1 MAETSGVGGLLGSSM
16 PKLIRINFRAEGEL
30 MKLRSW
36 RRRLTDSGRV
46 RAVRLLWSAG
56 PGWTALVAALVA
68 ANAVLPI
75 GSLVAL
81 GYAVGRIPAAARSHL
96 HGTPGRDLAVALVV
110 SGVVYS
116 LTLLTGPFQ
125 EWLSAC
131 LKARLVDRMQSRLM
145 AAVSEPVG
153 VAHLEDPETN
163 DQLDLV
169 RGKLTG
175 YLPADAPVA
184 LAGTVG
190 TRLSGFLACAVV
202 ATFRWWLGLGLLLV
216 WLVIRRPLRE
226 LVLKQVIGFRAKAE
240 VMRRAWYFLLISI
253 RPTAAKE
260 LRVFGLGDWVVD
272 RYREH
277 WEQAMAGTRTGLD
290 GLRRRVWALAGL
302 VLGMYGAA
310 CGMLAYAA
318 LHHQIGLRE
327 LSVMLPML
335 PATMYAGTITTADI
349 TSEWMVA
356 ALPDQE
362 SLETKLLTAREE
374 LTGSRDPEGLPAET
388 VRFEGVGFAY
398 PRGEQILDG
407 LDLEIPAGR
416 STAIVGVNG
425 AGKTTLV
432 KLLARMHDPTEGR
445 ITVDGVPLRE
455 LDARRWQRQIAVVF
469 QDFNRYPMPLADNI
483 TFGAVEFRGDAEGRT
498 RAAARAGALE
508 LANETGWSTV
518 LSRQYEGGT
527 DLSGGQ
533 WQRIALARALF
544 AVEHG
549 ARVLVLDEPTAWLDV
564 RAEAAFF
571 DRFLDL
577 TRDLTSIVISHRF
590 STVRRAGHICVLD
603 GGRLAERG
611 SHDELMARGGRYAEM
626 FRLQAARFEE
636 PAS

>member
-1 MAETSGVGGLLGSSM
+1 MANAEPAPPPWTRPVQRL
-16 PKLIRINFRAEGEL
+16 RAVA
-30 MKLRSW
+30 
-36 RRRLTDSGRV
+36 DSGRI
-46 RAVRLLWSAG
+46 RAVRLLWTAG
-56 PGWTALVAALVA
+56 PGWTALVGLLVV
-68 ANAVLPI
+68 ANAVLPNA
-75 GSLVAL
+75 SLVAL
-81 GYAVGRIPAAARSHL
+81 GYAVGRIPAAAAAHL
-96 HGTPGRDLAVALVV
+96 HGAAGRELAVALLV
-110 SGVVYS
+110 SGAVYC
-116 LTLLTGPFQ
+116 LTLLTGPYQ

-131 LKARLVDRMQSRLM
+131 LKARLVDQMQSRLM

-169 RGKLTG
+169 RGRLTG

-202 ATFRWWLGLGLLLV
+202 AAFRWWLGLGLLVV
-216 WLVIRRPLRE
+216 WVIIRRPLRAII
-226 LVLKQVIGFRAKAE
+226 LSQVVGFRTKAE

-253 RPTAAKE
+253 RPGAAKE

-277 WEQAMAGTRTGLD
+277 WGEAMTGIRDALD
-290 GLRRRVWALAGL
+290 GLNRRVYALAGL
-302 VLGMYGAA
+302 VLAVYLLA
-310 CGMLAYAA
+310 CGTLAYAA

-327 LSVMLPML
+327 LSVLLPML
-335 PATMYAGTITTADI
+335 PATMYIGTITTADI
-349 TSEWMVA
+349 TSEWMVS

-362 SLETKLLTAREE
+362 ALETRLTAAREE
-374 LTGSRDPEGLPAET
+374 LTGSRDPAGLPASA
-388 VRFEGVGFAY
+388 VRFEGVCFAY
-398 PRGEQILDG
+398 PKGDLVLDG

-432 KLLARMHDPTEGR
+432 KLLARMHDPTGGQ
-445 ITVDGVPLRE
+445 ITVDGIALRD
-455 LDARRWQRQIAVVF
+455 LDARRWQRRIAVVF
-469 QDFNRYPMPLADNI
+469 QDFNRYPLSVAENI
-483 TFGAVEFRGDAEGRT
+483 TLGAIEHSGDDEGRI
-498 RAAARAGALE
+498 RAASRAGALE
-508 LANETGWSTV
+508 LAGETGWSTV
-518 LSRQYEGGT
+518 LSRQYEGGA

-549 ARVLVLDEPTAWLDV
+549 ASVLVLDEPTAWLDV

-590 STVRRAGHICVLD
+590 STVRRADHICVLD

-611 SHDELMARGGRYAEM
+611 THDELMELDGKYAEM

-636 PAS
+636 PR